1 MFDALLRKLKLVK
14 GQKQEGEQEQ
24 DVTRKQRTENKLELL
39 FQDTVSLD
47 KKIQLLNKVIGDANQ
62 LAALKEYFYSNPQ
75 PVVKLW
81 TDVINN
87 AIQNGKKDLWNK
99 YVYFFEATL
108 GVEPEF
114 LVTVLTP
121 KQILWKFASYNVLLK
136 NEISA
141 SWDVKKY
148 FLTFFTQKPE
158 LFDMLLEGYDDEARC
173 EIVKQIVDTLFAY
186 FGTEGR
192 ELIGKLIRN
201 SRFITPDKLCR
212 YYVSKKYNTSILEEL
227 FTGKE
232 LKLKKTELTLH
243 EKTVD
248 EEMKQKTYVLP
259 TYILQTFLGIPEAE
273 QIISRL
279 LLFFKSILT
288 GEQTNDKITGFG
300 VHLHEKLQSDG
311 DIPVADIA
319 KVLKRFGLLPAS
331 LQKQTP
337 LSEDSADSW
346 TGEELYAFVGQLSL
360 VVHSWL
366 DLSKKYREKGIKL
379 FPYKLGVQ
387 KPNQVY
393 DGFSKGFAFV
403 LYLPDILPANVSWK
417 ILSQLH
423 SAFPHAREKRSVP
436 GLGQVEV
443 PVIGWV
449 RILPYYIKKIDYET
463 TESKYIW
470 LINEIQ
476 SDLLQNTH
484 DLPKKFPDAP
494 EGMRGTLE
502 NMFKDYPKVFMNIV
516 IKKAKRAG
524 VSEIWIPT
532 SGELKRCWSVGG
544 EKVLQLFQRVYD
556 GLADF
561 YGAKL
566 IDVKKE
572 HGKEVI
578 GDFGNSSKGI
588 RQVWV
593 LDVNQAMSKVA
604 MTVLD
609 NEDERMEEDFSKTE
623 ELFSCKKAQLTE
635 EPDFRDNSVLIQQ
648 VMSYIETYVKTWFRQ
663 MRGQIGEDY
672 AGFSD
677 EELVRDGLI
686 SAIQMLSE
694 GALPAIPE
702 NLRSEEEFYV
712 YVLNKLREKHFEYP
726 EDVES
731 VVGQA
736 LSTFTSQVTPTTR
749 QIELLR
755 EDVIELGPERENE
768 ILDKLVELT
777 KKKREQGLTEEEE
790 MWYELYTS
798 LLHGRKAQFDD
809 ATRNQDVLQY
819 VSVVAAA
826 VAAFI
831 TTYTQVIESAQE
843 QDELNQR
850 FSHEELINYA
860 FTEFIKRV
868 RGGEILVLPYFLM
881 DNKRFFKEVLKYLET
896 EYSFPLKESSVDDAF
911 VVSFEYPIER

>member
-1 MFDALLRKLKLVK
+1 
-14 GQKQEGEQEQ
+14 
-24 DVTRKQRTENKLELL
+24 
-39 FQDTVSLD
+39 
-47 KKIQLLNKVIGDANQ
+47 
-62 LAALKEYFYSNPQ
+62 
-75 PVVKLW
+75 
-81 TDVINN
+81 
-87 AIQNGKKDLWNK
+87 
-99 YVYFFEATL
+99 
-108 GVEPEF
+108 
-114 LVTVLTP
+114 
-121 KQILWKFASYNVLLK
+121 
-136 NEISA
+136 
-141 SWDVKKY
+141 
-148 FLTFFTQKPE
+148 
-158 LFDMLLEGYDDEARC
+158 
-173 EIVKQIVDTLFAY
+173 
-186 FGTEGR
+186 
-192 ELIGKLIRN
+192 
-201 SRFITPDKLCR
+201 
-212 YYVSKKYNTSILEEL
+212 
-227 FTGKE
+227 
-232 LKLKKTELTLH
+232 
-243 EKTVD
+243 
-248 EEMKQKTYVLP
+248 
-259 TYILQTFLGIPEAE
+259 
-273 QIISRL
+273 
-279 LLFFKSILT
+279 
-288 GEQTNDKITGFG
+288 
-300 VHLHEKLQSDG
+300 
-311 DIPVADIA
+311 
-319 KVLKRFGLLPAS
+319 
-331 LQKQTP
+331 
-337 LSEDSADSW
+337 
-346 TGEELYAFVGQLSL
+346 
-360 VVHSWL
+360 
-366 DLSKKYREKGIKL
+366 
-379 FPYKLGVQ
+379 
-387 KPNQVY
+387 
-393 DGFSKGFAFV
+393 
-403 LYLPDILPANVSWK
+403 
-417 ILSQLH
+417 LSQLH

-749 QIELLR
+749 QIELPR